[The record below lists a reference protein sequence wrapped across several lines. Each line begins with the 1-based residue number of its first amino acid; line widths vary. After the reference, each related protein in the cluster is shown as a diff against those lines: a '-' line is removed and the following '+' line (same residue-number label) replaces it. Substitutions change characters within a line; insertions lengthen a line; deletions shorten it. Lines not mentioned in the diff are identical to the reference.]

1 MAGWGWIVGGRDG
14 PSSKTRTRYRVVEEA
29 DIIHRRVM
37 RTVFFA
43 VIVLAIK
50 MSFYS
55 TVGKVL

>member
-1 MAGWGWIVGGRDG
+1 MGGRDG